1 MSGSQKS
8 YNLNISLSSAPT
20 QITSAGLLQFLDISP
35 DALITVNQAGMIVM
49 VNRQAEA
56 LFGRTREE
64 LLGQQ
69 LEILLPQRF
78 REAHIAHRERYFSAP
93 LTRPMGVGLQLF
105 GRRKD
110 GMEFPVEI
118 SLRPLLLDG
127 VLHAIGAIRDVTEQ
141 KMLEEQLRRKDDFLS
156 MASHELKTPL
166 TSLVA
171 YTGLLHRLLEG
182 ESNAQAV
189 QYLSR
194 MDAQLAKLTRLI
206 VDLLDMRRCRETNS
220 TFFVAL
226 PLKCK
231 F

>member
-1 MSGSQKS
+1 
-8 YNLNISLSSAPT
+8 
-20 QITSAGLLQFLDISP
+20 
-35 DALITVNQAGMIVM
+35 
-49 VNRQAEA
+49 
-56 LFGRTREE
+56 
-64 LLGQQ
+64 
-69 LEILLPQRF
+69 
-78 REAHIAHRERYFSAP
+78 
-93 LTRPMGVGLQLF
+93 
-105 GRRKD
+105 
-110 GMEFPVEI
+110 
-118 SLRPLLLDG
+118 

-206 VDLLDMRRCRETNS
+206 VDLLDIAKVQGDKLHLLCCAAPQ
-220 TFFVAL
+220 V
-226 PLKCK
+226 
-231 F
+231 

>member
-110 GMEFPVEI
+110 GMEFP
-118 SLRPLLLDG
+118 
-127 VLHAIGAIRDVTEQ
+127 
-141 KMLEEQLRRKDDFLS
+141 DFLS

-206 VDLLDMRRCRETNS
+206 VDLLDIAKVQGDKLHLLCCAAPQ
-220 TFFVAL
+220 V
-226 PLKCK
+226 
-231 F
+231 